1 VPERQDFAHRRVKF
15 NSTGVGIGGHV
26 RPPPWS
32 TKDLNNAD
40 FDTRFMTPRP
50 RSAPQRRR
58 LSTPPNTPGQARP
71 RVINHP
77 TSTTP
82 PPRRDARPHDQHP
95 KPPGP
100 TRDSAPVQT
109 VLGSLQESRTRQL
122 LDARYLPNRCCIQVW
137 ASYGTTTDPSK
148 VVLFAPCSEC
158 RSNARKEWIP
168 LYGSAPRNSPFR

>member
-1 VPERQDFAHRRVKF
+1 VKF

-58 LSTPPNTPGQARP
+58 LPTPPNIP
-71 RVINHP
+71 RSGSSTSHKP
-77 TSTTP
+77 PYKHHSTT
-82 PPRRDARPHDQHP
+82 RCDARPHDQHP

-109 VLGSLQESRTRQL
+109 LLGSLQESRTREL